1 MIYVYFDYK
10 VARFCIF
17 MIAFFSVFRYNGNDI
32 GADRPQKE
40 DKMKKLIAA
49 LVTCTLTAAMLMGCG
64 SAADD
69 GNASTGT
76 DVNAQI
82 TKADDAEQKDGASGD
97 TKADDGAFAADTKA
111 DDGTDAAATQ
121 LQTVKEG
128 VLTMATNATFPPYE
142 YYEGSEIVGIDVE
155 IAEAIADKLGLE
167 LKIEDMEFNSIII
180 AVTQGKADIGLAGM
194 TVTDERKEA
203 VDFSDSYA
211 TGIQAVIVPE
221 DSDIQS
227 IEDLTGK
234 KIGVQLTTTG
244 DIYAKEDFGEE
255 NVEAYNKGAD
265 AVMALKQGKVD
276 AVIIDNQPAL
286 SFVKSTDGLKLL
298 ETEYAVEDYAAAIAK
313 GNDAL
318 VKAVNDAL
326 VSLKEDGTI
335 QSIID
340 KYIVSE

>member
-1 MIYVYFDYK
+1 
-10 VARFCIF
+10 
-17 MIAFFSVFRYNGNDI
+17 MIAFLSVFRYNGKDI

-49 LVTCTLTAAMLMGCG
+49 LVTCTLTAAMLVGCG

-69 GNASTGT
+69 SSPSSGT
-76 DVNAQI
+76 DVNAQV
-82 TKADDAEQKDGASGD
+82 TE
-97 TKADDGAFAADTKA
+97 ADDGAADTEA
-111 DDGTDAAATQ
+111 DDSVATDTKTDDNADASSAAVK
-121 LQTVKEG
+121 TVNEG

-142 YYEGSEIVGIDVE
+142 YYEGNEIVGIDVE
-155 IAEAIADKLGLE
+155 IAEAIAQRLGLE

-194 TVTDERKEA
+194 TVTEERREA

-221 DSDIQS
+221 DSSIQS
-227 IEDLTGK
+227 IKDLTGK

-276 AVIIDNQPAL
+276 AVIIDNQPAI
-286 SFVKSTDGLKLL
+286 SFVKSTEGLKIL
-298 ETEYAVEDYAAAIAK
+298 ETEYTVEDYAAAIAK

-318 VKAVNDAL
+318 TEAVNSAL
-326 VSLKEDGTI
+326 AELKEDGTI
-335 QSIID
+335 QSIVD

>member
-1 MIYVYFDYK
+1 
-10 VARFCIF
+10 
-17 MIAFFSVFRYNGNDI
+17 
-32 GADRPQKE
+32 
-40 DKMKKLIAA
+40 MKKIIAA
-49 LVTCTLTAAMLMGCG
+49 LITCTLTAAMLAGCG

-69 GNASTGT
+69 SSASSSS
-76 DVNAQI
+76 DVNAEI
-82 TKADDAEQKDGASGD
+82 TQADGEEADKAADGEETQAGTETGEGAQTAADAADGADAVQGELKTAKDGI
-97 TKADDGAFAADTKA
+97 
-111 DDGTDAAATQ
+111 
-121 LQTVKEG
+121 
-128 VLTMATNATFPPYE
+128 LTMATNAAFPPYE
-142 YYEGSEIVGIDVE
+142 YYESNEIVGIDVE

-167 LKIEDMEFNSIII
+167 LKIEDMEFGSIII

-194 TVTDERKEA
+194 TVTEERLQS

-211 TGIQAVIVPE
+211 TGIQAVIVAE
-221 DSDIQS
+221 DSDVKQIA
-227 IEDLTGK
+227 DLDGK
-234 KIGVQLTTTG
+234 KIGVQLATTG

-286 SFVKSTDGLKLL
+286 AFVKSTEGLKIL

-318 VKAVNDAL
+318 VQAVNGAL
-326 VSLKEDGTI
+326 AELKEDGTI
-335 QSIID
+335 QSIVD